1 MLPHKVI
8 LDDNTMNIWHL
19 TDHKAGHVAQAR
31 GLFVALERCGV
42 NVKVLDISV
51 SEIFNFALMMHF
63 LSCGLIGQLPP
74 SSDGQPAPDLIV
86 GVGHATHWPLIL
98 LKKCFPQAKSIV
110 LMRPT
115 LPVSWFDFAIIPAHD
130 YVDAEPKVPDNVFIS
145 KGVLNPLTNE
155 HLHEKNR
162 HLILIGGASKR
173 YAYSEESLIAQI
185 QALLANLSKK
195 EQLQTAILTTSRRTP
210 TLLLEHQFFQNKPQ
224 NLQIF
229 PVTETPAGWL
239 FEQLQLAEVVWVT
252 QDSGS
257 MLFEA
262 LTAGC
267 RVGLLAMSQIKKD
280 TVTRAT
286 DLLSEQRFFLP
297 LNAYLENEKF
307 QDTPALQEAN
317 RAVNWLLTKINV

>member
-1 MLPHKVI
+1 
-8 LDDNTMNIWHL
+8 MNIWHL

-31 GLFVALERCGV
+31 GLFVALERCGIHV
-42 NVKVLDISV
+42 NVLDISV
-51 SEIFNFALMMHF
+51 SEISSFALLMRF
-63 LSCGLIGQLPP
+63 LSFGLIGQLPK
-74 SSDGQPAPDLIV
+74 SSDGQSAPDLIV

-98 LKKCFPQAKSIV
+98 LKKCFSQAKSIV

-130 YVDAEPKVPDNVFIS
+130 YVDPEPKVSNHVFIS
-145 KGVLNPLTNE
+145 KGVLNPLTN
-155 HLHEKNR
+155 HHRHEKNR
-162 HLILIGGASKR
+162 HLILIGGGSKR
-173 YAYSEESLIAQI
+173 YGYAEENLILQI
-185 QALLANLSKK
+185 KALLWNLSEK
-195 EQLQTAILTTSRRTP
+195 EQLQTVILTTSRRTP
-210 TLLLEHQFFQNKPQ
+210 KSFLEHHFFQNNPQ
-224 NLQIF
+224 NLQVF
-229 PVTETPAGWL
+229 PVTETPQGWL

-262 LTAGC
+262 STAGC
-267 RVGLLAMSQIKKD
+267 RVGLLAMPQIKED

-307 QDTPALQEAN
+307 QDTPALQEAD